1 MSGFFFQNKDF
12 FYIFV
17 TKHTKI
23 SEKEYVA
30 AEEND
35 YPEKLIMWQH
45 MNETHI
51 NTGCTG
57 YNTLIISS

>member
-1 MSGFFFQNKDF
+1 M
-12 FYIFV
+12 FV
-17 TKHTKI
+17 TKHSKI
-23 SEKEYVA
+23 SGREYVA

-45 MNETHI
+45 MNEIHI